1 MSNINSDF
9 NNAFNNASITRKANV
24 YFDGGVTS
32 RTITFENGD
41 IKTLGMM
48 QPGEYEFN
56 TDKKEIM
63 EILQGEVDVL
73 LPDETEWQHFV
84 AGDTFEIKPNAL
96 FKITAFSLTDYC
108 CSFVD

>member
-1 MSNINSDF
+1 MNMFSNV
-9 NNAFNNASITRKANV
+9 SITKNANV

-32 RTITFENGD
+32 RTIEFENGD

-48 QPGEYEFN
+48 QPGKYEFN

-63 EILQGEVDVL
+63 EILQGEVNVL
-73 LPDETEWQHFV
+73 LPDETEWQRFFT
-84 AGDTFEIKPNAL
+84 GNTFEVKANAL
-96 FKITAFSLTDYC
+96 FKITALSLTDYC

>member
-1 MSNINSDF
+1 MSNF
-9 NNAFNNASITRKANV
+9 NNVSIVKKANV

-32 RTITFENGD
+32 RTINFENGET
-41 IKTLGMM
+41 KTLGMM

-63 EILQGEVDVL
+63 EIQLGEVDVL
-73 LPDETEWQHFV
+73 LPDETEWRKFS
-84 AGDTFEIKPNAL
+84 AGDTFEVKANASFQINAL
-96 FKITAFSLTDYC
+96 SLTDYC

>member
-1 MSNINSDF
+1 MSEF
-9 NNAFNNASITRKANV
+9 NNVTITKKANV

-32 RTITFENGD
+32 RTITFESGEV
-41 IKTLGMM
+41 KTLGLM

-63 EILQGEVDVL
+63 EIQQGEVDVL
-73 LPDETEWQHFV
+73 LPDETEWQRFV
-84 AGDTFEIKPNAL
+84 AGDTFEVKANAL
-96 FKITAFSLTDYC
+96 FKITALSLTDYC

>member
-1 MSNINSDF
+1 MSNTFKNV
-9 NNAFNNASITRKANV
+9 TVTKHANI

-32 RTITFENGD
+32 RTITFESGET
-41 IKTLGMM
+41 KTLGLM

-63 EILQGEVDVL
+63 EIQLGEVSVL
-73 LPDETEWQHFV
+73 LPDETEWKKFA
-84 AGDTFEIKPNAL
+84 AGDIFEVKANATFQINAL
-96 FKITAFSLTDYC
+96 SLTDYC

>member
-1 MSNINSDF
+1 MSNFNPDF
-9 NNAFNNASITRKANV
+9 NNAFNNVSITKKANV

-32 RTITFENGD
+32 RTIKFENGE
-41 IKTLGMM
+41 IKTLGFM

-63 EILQGEVDVL
+63 EIQLGEVDVL
-73 LPDETEWQHFV
+73 LPDETEWRKFS
-84 AGDTFEIKPNAL
+84 AGDMFEVKANAL
-96 FKITAFSLTDYC
+96 FKITALSLTDYC

>member
-1 MSNINSDF
+1 MSEF
-9 NNAFNNASITRKANV
+9 NNVTAVKNANV

-32 RTITFENGD
+32 RTIKFKNGE
-41 IKTLGMM
+41 IKTLGLM

-63 EILQGEVDVL
+63 EIQLGEVDVL
-73 LPDETEWQHFV
+73 LPDQTEWQRFV
-84 AGDTFEIKPNAL
+84 AGDTFEVKANAL
-96 FKITAFSLTDYC
+96 FKITALSLTDYC